1 MSEEEGSTTETID
14 VKEKEEDAEDEVVLE
29 REVAPVE
36 LPPDFPKSGL
46 SIQAHKLWIGHIDK
60 RITA

>member
-1 MSEEEGSTTETID
+1 MSEREGSTTEPVD
-14 VKEKEEDAEDEVVLE
+14 VKEKEEDAEDEITLE
-29 REVAPVE
+29 RTDAPVE
-36 LPPDFPKSGL
+36 LPPDFPQSGL

>member
-1 MSEEEGSTTETID
+1 MSEREGSTTEPVD
-14 VKEKEEDAEDEVVLE
+14 VKEKEESAEDQVVFG
-29 REVAPVE
+29 REEGSVE

>member
-1 MSEEEGSTTETID
+1 MSEREGSPTEPVD
-14 VKEKEEDAEDEVVLE
+14 VKEKEESAEDQVVFG
-29 REVAPVE
+29 REETPVE